1 MKWHYSKLSLFST
14 VLIGFVCLV
23 LTEAALARNRVP
35 FHWIKKV
42 NLEANIL
49 FDDQTLGKVVDL
61 GRGIKMTPGIMELLV
76 SEVEGFYSSQGHFL
90 VKVDIPKKRP
100 YKGVLKLR
108 VLEMEDIMAGNG
120 EEERAKREVEKLI
133 KVTGFKV
140 DKEKKAEVIGKLVQG
155 YRTMRLK
162 KAETK

>member
-1 MKWHYSKLSLFST
+1 MKLHYSKLLLILP
-14 VLIGFVCLV
+14 VLVGLVCLV
-23 LTEAALARNRVP
+23 FTEAALAKKRVP
-35 FHWIKKV
+35 FHWIQKV

-61 GRGIKMTPGIMELLV
+61 GGGIKMTPEIMELLV

-90 VKVDIPKKRP
+90 VTVDIPKKRS

-108 VLEMEDIMAGNG
+108 VLETEDIMAGNG

-140 DKEKKAEVIGKLVQG
+140 DKEKKAEVIRKLVQG
-155 YRTMRLK
+155 YKTMRLK